1 MSVQSL
7 NLKYACE
14 MRSEELMYL
23 GKAFKYLFHIFLKVL
38 LKYAISFINYK
49 ALQNYRDTQ
58 SSKGDQSVMVY
69 WHSWPWIMFSI
80 LAFPYGEITD
90 GTRDQASKLM
100 PTNIWAA
107 QPSTP
112 DLLGFAPGL
121 GPIKGKM
128 FWDHPIQTVCLK
140 HIFPSE
146 NIILNFRDGRES
158 GTNNFKL
165 PKQFSADFL
174 KKIVT
179 PDKLNP

>member
-1 MSVQSL
+1 MHVKWEVKSSCTWGRRL
-7 NLKYACE
+7 NICFISSSKFCSS
-14 MRSEELMYL
+14 MRSASSITRHYKITEI
-23 GKAFKYLFHIFLKVL
+23 HKV
-38 LKYAISFINYK
+38 SW
-49 ALQNYRDTQ
+49 T
-58 SSKGDQSVMVY
+58 GDQSVMVY

-80 LAFPYGEITD
+80 SAFPYGEITWH
-90 GTRDQASKLM
+90 TRPSQQA
-100 PTNIWAA
+100 NIWAA

-112 DLLGFAPGL
+112 NLLGFAPGL
-121 GPIKGKM
+121 GLIKGKM